1 MQNHASTQV
10 IKDSLCQLHATLPE
24 NHMFMKSK
32 SLSVNELW
40 CSLIMTNLG
49 LQKPTFSV
57 ASGNSQNMQHSQ
69 FTAQKNTRFTYSS
82 TNICPHVYPLSGML
96 DTTND
101 SHLLWLVV
109 DSCQLLHQTPGFANP
124 WAHICDSQK
133 TEKHVWNARIPL
145 ISIVWVCP
153 RIWCWI
159 IMCSVEWPVCPIF
172 RQTCFQ

>member
-1 MQNHASTQV
+1 MEGLPPS
-10 IKDSLCQLHATLPE
+10 CQLHATLPD

-69 FTAQKNTRFTYSS
+69 FTAQKTPDSPTLQPTFAHMFTHCQVCY
-82 TNICPHVYPLSGML
+82 
-96 DTTND
+96 TTND